1 MLFVQLT
8 AASEGDGIHT
18 TTKLSWAY
26 QEAVEFRAVNLNKK
40 LDVLSDS
47 NKNID
52 LVGPGIGILS
62 TYVKK

>member
-8 AASEGDGIHT
+8 AASERDGIH

-47 NKNID
+47 NKNVD

>member
-18 TTKLSWAY
+18 TKLSWTY
-26 QEAVEFRAVNLNKK
+26 QEAVEYRAVNLNKK

-47 NKNID
+47 NKNFD